1 MQENQSKKGEKMNLN
16 NKEAE
21 LWDNYKNGNL
31 SIFKNELKKFSKVK
45 LIDFIYNIQEQSL
58 QETNEILS
66 ICRKYLT
73 KNE

>member
-16 NKEAE
+16 KKEQE

-31 SIFKNELKKFSKVK
+31 SIFKNELKKLSKVK